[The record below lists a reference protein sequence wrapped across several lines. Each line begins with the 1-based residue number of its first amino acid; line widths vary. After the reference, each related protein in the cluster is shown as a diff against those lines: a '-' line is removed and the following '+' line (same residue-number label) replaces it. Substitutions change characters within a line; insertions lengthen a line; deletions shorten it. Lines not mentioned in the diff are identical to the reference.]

1 MSSKTAVLKSFSE
14 LVQSFFCQ
22 RLQMQQR
29 VSGHTLA
36 SYRDTFRLGFEF
48 IRKKTGRTASQQTL
62 EDWDAPNILRFLD
75 HLEKERGC
83 QPRTRN
89 SRLAALRAFMRYVSQ
104 QEPAALAL
112 SSRILAIPMKRFDRP
127 LLGFLSKEEMDAIV
141 AATNNNT
148 FSGRRDG
155 LLFRLLFHTGARISE
170 ILALQRQDILWG
182 QLATLQ
188 LRGKGRKQRAVPL
201 LKSMAAEVKR
211 YLAHLPAEPFTPVF
225 TNRFGQCLSRSGV
238 EKRLR
243 LAVHRAV
250 QQCPS
255 LKDRPISPHTF
266 RHSTA
271 MHLLQAGVDIV
282 VIALLLGHESPAT
295 THHYI
300 ELDMRMKE
308 RCLSKLKSPTTKAA
322 RFKPSDRLLAFL
334 ESL

>member
-1 MSSKTAVLKSFSE
+1 
-14 LVQSFFCQ
+14 
-22 RLQMQQR
+22 MQQR

-48 IRKKTGRTASQQTL
+48 IRKKTGRAASQQTL
-62 EDWDAPNILRFLD
+62 EDWDAPNTLRFLD

-112 SSRILAIPMKRFDRP
+112 SSRVLAIPMKRFDRP
-127 LLGFLSKEEMDAIV
+127 LLGFLSKEELDSIV
-141 AATNNNT
+141 SAANPDTL
-148 FSGRRDG
+148 SGRRDG
-155 LLFRLLFHTGARISE
+155 LLFRLLFHTGARVSE
-170 ILALQRQDILWG
+170 ILALRRQDILWG
-182 QLATLQ
+182 QMTTVQ

-201 LKSMAAEVKR
+201 LKSMAADVKR
-211 YLAHLPAEPFTPVF
+211 YLTLLPQEPSTPVF
-225 TNRFGQCLSRSGV
+225 TNRFGHSLTRSGV

-243 LAVHRAV
+243 LAVTRATK
-250 QQCPS
+250 QCPS
-255 LKDRPISPHTF
+255 LKGRAISPHTF

-282 VIALLLGHESPAT
+282 VIALMLGHESPST

-308 RCLSKLKSPTTKAA
+308 RCLRKLQSPKIKAMC
-322 RFKPSDRLLAFL
+322 FKPSDRLLAFL